1 MDTQTQ
7 TFEEAIKKNVTAFA
21 DAWNIHDAQA
31 LAALF
36 TDDADFINF
45 MGGWMQGRAEIE
57 RGHAEIFASVMRQSH
72 MTVTDTQ
79 VKFIKP
85 DVAVVHAVWTL
96 DGQITPD
103 GKDVPQRKGRW
114 TIVTTQSEG
123 NCQFVA
129 LQNTEIVNLT
139 NFKP

>member
-31 LAALF
+31 IAALF

-103 GKDVPQRKGRW
+103 GKDVPQ
-114 TIVTTQSEG
+114 
-123 NCQFVA
+123 
-129 LQNTEIVNLT
+129 QNWSVDDRN
-139 NFKP
+139 NSK